1 MNTAKLIHRCRLLC
15 GVLAFV
21 FLAAALA
28 LCLRVTLAS
37 QEQQRLDSLSRGTVY
52 DRSGNVLAQ
61 SEPGQQGQRTYSI
74 GEASSALLGY
84 YTDSHGSDGIERLYG
99 QWLAPVGGDDEHGD
113 LWLTIDR
120 DLQQVCYD
128 SILTAPIAGAV
139 VLDIDSGAVL
149 AAADT
154 PSFEPSELDA
164 DYDGVVSRGCVFYN
178 ICAGR
183 GIAPGDMFRLPAVC
197 AAVRAGDS
205 GLAAEL
211 TSGESLS
218 ADLAASREAVEE
230 TMNRTLLVGQ
240 TIELDCMT
248 LRSGMAEEGEPPAS
262 GEDYRS
268 ALMGYGGAS
277 LSPMQ
282 LCMYTAALAREDGSI
297 IKPHSVS
304 HLVSR
309 SGSITYL
316 PGGEVLSA
324 GAFSA
329 EAKEAAGQLFLTH
342 ELPGGEFSAMTAAVP
357 SADCDNVWLTACYPA
372 RDPQYALTIVMQGG
386 RGSLGEEDVL
396 AAARSIFESI
406 N

>member
-1 MNTAKLIHRCRLLC
+1 MNTSKLMYRCRLLR
-15 GVLAFV
+15 GVLTFV

-28 LCLRVTLAS
+28 LCLRVTFAA
-37 QEQQRLDSLSRGTVY
+37 QEQQRLDSLCRGSVY
-52 DRSGNVLAQ
+52 DRSGNILAQ
-61 SEPGQQGQRTYSI
+61 SEPGQQGQRSYSI

-84 YTDSHGSDGIERLYG
+84 HTDHHGSDGIERLYDR
-99 QWLAPVGGDDEHGD
+99 WLAPVGGDDDHGD
-113 LWLTIDR
+113 IFLTIDR
-120 DLQQVCYD
+120 ELQQVCYD

-139 VLDIDSGAVL
+139 VLDIDSGAIL

-183 GIAPGDMFRLPAVC
+183 GITPGDMFRLPAVC

-211 TSGESLS
+211 TSGQP
-218 ADLAASREAVEE
+218 LASNHPASREAVENA
-230 TMNRTLLVGQ
+230 MSQTLLIGR

-248 LRSGMAEEGEPPAS
+248 LRSGTTGEGELPAS
-262 GEDYRS
+262 GEAYRS
-268 ALMGYGGAS
+268 MLMGYGGAS

-282 LCMYTAALAREDGSI
+282 LCMYTAAFAREDGSI
-297 IKPHSVS
+297 IKPSSVS
-304 HLVSR
+304 RLVSR
-309 SGSITYL
+309 EGEVTYL
-316 PGGEVLSA
+316 PCGEVLSA

-329 EAKEAAGQLFLTH
+329 EAKEAAGQLFRSY
-342 ELPGGEFSAMTAAVP
+342 ELSAGEFSAMTAAVP
-357 SADCDNVWLTACYPA
+357 SADFDSVWLTACYPA
-372 RDPQYALTIVMQGG
+372 HDPQYALTVVMQGG